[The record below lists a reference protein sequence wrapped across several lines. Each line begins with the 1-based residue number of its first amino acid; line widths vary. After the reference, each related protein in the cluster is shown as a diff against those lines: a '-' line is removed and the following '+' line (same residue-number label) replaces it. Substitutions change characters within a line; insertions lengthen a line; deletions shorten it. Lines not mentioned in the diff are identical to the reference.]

1 MLRFLSSELW
11 RLHNT
16 ATWSWNGW
24 IAAWATEKSL
34 RQWTV
39 AQTISVTLA
48 LVVHMSSG
56 ERALIV
62 ALGFLVLAAE
72 LANTAI
78 ETIVNRVSPERSD
91 MARKA
96 KDVGSAMVMFT
107 AISVVSAWLVVLAA

>member
-1 MLRFLSSELW
+1 MLRVLSSELW

-16 ATWSWNGW
+16 ATWSWHGW

-39 AQTISVTLA
+39 AQAISITLA
-48 LVVHMSSG
+48 LVVHMG
-56 ERALIV
+56 TAERALII

-78 ETIVNRVSPERSD
+78 ETIVNRISPERSD

-96 KDVGSAMVMFT
+96 KDVGSAMVMVT
-107 AISVVSAWLVVLAA
+107 AIAVGAAWLVVALG